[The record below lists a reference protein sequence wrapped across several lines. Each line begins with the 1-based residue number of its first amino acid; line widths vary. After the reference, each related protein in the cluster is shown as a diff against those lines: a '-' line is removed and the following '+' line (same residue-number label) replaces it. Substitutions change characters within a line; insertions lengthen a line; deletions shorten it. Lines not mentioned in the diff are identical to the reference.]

1 MTDSEVIVSRA
12 KHGSNVLT
20 PPPETPLWKLYLE
33 KYQDPIIKILLVA
46 ACVSLVLAFVDQEF
60 VETIGI
66 FIAIF
71 LATTV
76 GFAFER
82 DAAKKFRILNQLDE
96 DKAVK
101 VIRNGQ
107 ATTIPRRDV
116 VVGDTV
122 ILEAGDEVPAD
133 GLLTE
138 SNGLQVDESS
148 LTGEPITNKSVDGH
162 QGEHTYPQNM
172 VLRSSMVMD
181 GRGVCLV
188 TAVGDQ
194 TEIGHVARN
203 STEQTN
209 IKTPLNIQL
218 DRLAK
223 LISKVGTGVSMA
235 AFLLFLVHDILVDD
249 AIWRSGDYLGMLH
262 VVLNYFMMA
271 VTLIVMAVPEGLP
284 MAVTLALALNMR
296 RMLKSN
302 NLVRR
307 LHACETM
314 GAVTVICTDKTGTL
328 TQNRMKVV
336 EIEERG
342 ERREEKRGE
351 RKEERGD
358 KRKSETRDLLYKA
371 IAANTTA
378 HLNDKGGG
386 IGNPTEVALLQWMK
400 SQGEDYL
407 VHRQQARIV
416 EQIPFSTERK
426 YMQTT
431 AVVDGKE

>member
-66 FIAIF
+66 IIAIF

-181 GRGVCLV
+181 GHTSASS
-188 TAVGDQ
+188 TAMGKSSVRQRLRREDSF
-194 TEIGHVARN
+194 AR
-203 STEQTN
+203 
-209 IKTPLNIQL
+209 
-218 DRLAK
+218 
-223 LISKVGTGVSMA
+223 
-235 AFLLFLVHDILVDD
+235 
-249 AIWRSGDYLGMLH
+249 
-262 VVLNYFMMA
+262 
-271 VTLIVMAVPEGLP
+271 
-284 MAVTLALALNMR
+284 LNMR
-296 RMLKSN
+296 A
-302 NLVRR
+302 RR
-307 LHACETM
+307 
-314 GAVTVICTDKTGTL
+314 TV
-328 TQNRMKVV
+328 
-336 EIEERG
+336 
-342 ERREEKRGE
+342 
-351 RKEERGD
+351 
-358 KRKSETRDLLYKA
+358 A
-371 IAANTTA
+371 I
-378 HLNDKGGG
+378 
-386 IGNPTEVALLQWMK
+386 
-400 SQGEDYL
+400 
-407 VHRQQARIV
+407 
-416 EQIPFSTERK
+416 
-426 YMQTT
+426 
-431 AVVDGKE
+431 